1 MSGHRKETDLAL
13 YASGDLRLWQRAMV
27 HLHVRQ
33 CESCRRTVEEF
44 RADGRALRDAAGKLP
59 DGLDWA
65 RLSAEMT
72 ANIRVGLAAGE
83 CVAPR
88 RHARRFIP
96 AGRFVP
102 AARFVPTSWRP
113 VALASLVTAL
123 LAVLLVGGWWLNMP
137 TQETQAL
144 SRAMRSIWHGRSV
157 MQEERG
163 PVIEASSDGIE
174 LRKDG
179 GALGV
184 SQDAAKL
191 VSVSVSTQ
199 GSASAHYVDQDTGQ
213 VTITSVSYAQ

>member
-1 MSGHRKETDLAL
+1 MSRHIKETDLAL
-13 YASGDLRLWQRAMV
+13 YASGDLRLWQRAAV
-27 HLHVRQ
+27 HVHVRS
-33 CESCRRTVEEF
+33 CESCRLLVEEF
-44 RADGRALRDAAGKLP
+44 RADGRALRDGAAGLP

-88 RHARRFIP
+88 H
-96 AGRFVP
+96 
-102 AARFVPTSWRP
+102 AARKLFPEAISNAWRP
-113 VALASLVTAL
+113 LALASLVTAA

-137 TQETQAL
+137 SQETQAL
-144 SRAMRSIWHGRSV
+144 SRAMQSIWHGHSA

-163 PVIEASSDGIE
+163 PVIEASSEGIE

-191 VSVSVSTQ
+191 MNVSVSTQ
-199 GSASAHYVDQDTGQ
+199 GTASAHYVDQDTGQ
-213 VTITSVSYAQ
+213 VTVTSVSYAQ

>member
-1 MSGHRKETDLAL
+1 MTRHVKETDLAL
-13 YASGDLRLWQRAMV
+13 YAAGDLRLWQRAAV
-27 HLHVRQ
+27 HLHVRNCQ
-33 CESCRRTVEEF
+33 SCSTVVEEF
-44 RADGRALRDAAGKLP
+44 RADGRALRDAAGGLP
-59 DGLDWA
+59 EGLDWA

-88 RHARRFIP
+88 GHARQLIP
-96 AGRFVP
+96 A
-102 AARFVPTSWRP
+102 SWRP
-113 VALASLVTAL
+113 MALASLVTAV
-123 LAVLLVGGWWLNMP
+123 LAVLLAGGWWLNMP
-137 TQETQAL
+137 SQETQAL

-163 PVIEASSDGIE
+163 AVIEASSEGIE

>member
-1 MSGHRKETDLAL
+1 MTPHMKETDLAL
-13 YASGDLRLWQRAMV
+13 YASGDLRLWQRAKV
-27 HLHVRQ
+27 HLHLRNCQ
-33 CESCRRTVEEF
+33 SCSTVVEEF
-44 RADGRALRDAAGKLP
+44 RADARALRDAAAGLP
-59 DGLDWA
+59 EGVDWA

-88 RHARRFIP
+88 GHARKLIP
-96 AGRFVP
+96 A
-102 AARFVPTSWRP
+102 SWRP
-113 VALASLVTAL
+113 VALASMATAVLAAL
-123 LAVLLVGGWWLNMP
+123 LAGGWWLNMP
-137 TQETQAL
+137 SQETQAL

-157 MQEERG
+157 MLEERG
-163 PVIEASSDGIE
+163 PVIEASSEGIE

-191 VSVSVSTQ
+191 MTVSVSTQ

-213 VTITSVSYAQ
+213 VTITSVYAQ